1 MLVNKLIIE
10 YGYMFVRSTDPKY
23 LKYIMDLGIIPII
36 TYVNINGPICRLS
49 YGSYVPKIKISEIRP
64 LTIREIKHTLRML
77 TIIMQ
82 DPEYQNLS
90 FGELIYLNYPQVFI
104 LRNNLWKK
112 Y

>member
-23 LKYIMDLGIIPII
+23 LKYIIDLGTIPII
-36 TYVNINGPICRLS
+36 IDINGLICRLS
-49 YGSYVPKIKISEIRP
+49 YGTYIPKINISKIRP
-64 LTIREIKHTLRML
+64 LTTREIKNMLRRL

-82 DPEYQNLS
+82 DPEYQDLS

-104 LRNNLWKK
+104 LRNEL
-112 Y
+112 